1 MHYEKGDRM
10 KKFVSNVVL
19 GAALSFGTLNTSA
32 SDQDVQVSVAR
43 AGKPM
48 VLMQAAYNTAKADGH
63 KDPGLVQAV
72 LLQESMAGTMKN
84 HRVVTPNKK
93 QAYFGAM
100 QIKLVAA
107 KEVLG
112 RWPEMYETH
121 SFDTRTDD
129 EIKARLIVDD
139 KFNIAVASKY
149 LIILRD
155 TYGYT
160 GAMLLNAYNRGPFGA
175 KRVDPSF
182 HYGVSAQKKLEAW
195 KRGKIKINVQS

>member
-1 MHYEKGDRM
+1 M

-19 GAALSFGTLNTSA
+19 GAALTFATLNISA
-32 SDQDVQVSVAR
+32 SDHDVQIAAAR
-43 AGKPM
+43 AEKPM
-48 VLMQAAYNTAKADGH
+48 RLMQAAYNTAKADGH

-72 LLQESMAGTMKN
+72 LLQESMAGTIKH
-84 HRVVTPNKK
+84 HRVVTPNKN

-107 KEVLG
+107 KEVLL
-112 RWPEMYETH
+112 RWPAMFEMY

-175 KRVDPSF
+175 KRVDSTF
-182 HYGVSAQKKLEAW
+182 HYGVSAQEKLEAW
-195 KRGKIKINVQS
+195 KRGKIKIKVVS

>member
-1 MHYEKGDRM
+1 M

-19 GAALSFGTLNTSA
+19 GAALTFATLNISA
-32 SDQDVQVSVAR
+32 SDHDVQIAAAR
-43 AGKPM
+43 AEKPM
-48 VLMQAAYNTAKADGH
+48 GLMQAAYNTAKADGH

-72 LLQESMAGTMKN
+72 LLQESMAGTIKH
-84 HRVVTPNKK
+84 HRVVTPNKH

-107 KEVLG
+107 KEVLL
-112 RWPEMYETH
+112 RWPAMFEMY

-175 KRVDPSF
+175 KRVDSTF

-195 KRGKIKINVQS
+195 KRGKIKIKVVS

>member
-1 MHYEKGDRM
+1 M

-19 GAALSFGTLNTSA
+19 GAALTFGTLNTSA
-32 SDQDVQVSVAR
+32 SDQDVRIAGAR
-43 AGKPM
+43 AEKPM

-63 KDPGLVQAV
+63 KDPSLVQAV
-72 LLQESMAGTMKN
+72 LLQETMAGTLKH
-84 HRVVTPNKK
+84 HRVVTPNKN

-107 KEVLG
+107 KEVLS
-112 RWPEMYETH
+112 RWPAMFEAH
-121 SFDTRTDD
+121 SFDTRTDE

-139 KFNIAVASKY
+139 EFNIAVASKY

-175 KRVDPSF
+175 KRVDSTF
-182 HYGVSAQKKLEAW
+182 HYGVSAQEKLQAW
-195 KRGKIKINVQS
+195 KRGKIKIKVVS

>member
-1 MHYEKGDRM
+1 M

-19 GAALSFGTLNTSA
+19 GAALAFATLNISA
-32 SDQDVQVSVAR
+32 SDQDVQIAVAR
-43 AGKPM
+43 TEKPM
-48 VLMQAAYNTAKADGH
+48 GLMQAAYNTAKADGH

-72 LLQESMAGTMKN
+72 LLQETMAGTIKH
-84 HRVVTPNKK
+84 HRVVTPNKN

-107 KEVLG
+107 KEVLL
-112 RWPEMYETH
+112 RWPAMFEMY

-175 KRVDPSF
+175 KRVDSSF
-182 HYGVSAQKKLEAW
+182 HYGVSAQEKLEAW
-195 KRGKIKINVQS
+195 KRGKIKIKVVS